1 MGKQKARV
9 EMDGSGILYRE
20 KRDEEQENKPERLKM

>member
-9 EMDGSGILYRE
+9 EMDGSGILYGE
-20 KRDEEQENKPERLKM
+20 KRDEEQENRSD